1 MDPHARYV
9 QILKEKLE
17 QEIKLH
23 FFISNEF
30 LQKLLSDDNIGN
42 AGQSFHW
49 QAGPKTKQYAYE
61 LNPAATTARP
71 EDDYQGMAE
80 VDNTLPK
87 IRHRAPK
94 LFAILILLD
103 KPHLILD
110 LLKQGIDDT
119 VLEGPKRASYY
130 HVEQDLLK
138 GPELQD
144 IRGGIFDTQWRFPR
158 ILPHY
163 HISFPGNKFIPP
175 FIEPTPN
182 KPIGE
187 GSYGEVLRAKIPGG
201 HLEGYPEAC
210 ALAVSGVWITQ
221 VLLPSDESD

>member
-17 QEIKLH
+17 QEIKLR

-30 LQKLLSDDNIGN
+30 LQELLSDDNIGN

-61 LNPAATTARP
+61 LDPAATTARP

-80 VDNTLPK
+80 VGNTLSE

-103 KPHLILD
+103 KPHLIHD
-110 LLKQGIDDT
+110 LLKQGINDT
-119 VLEGPKRASYY
+119 ILEGPKGASYY
-130 HVEQDLLK
+130 HVEQDLFK
-138 GPELQD
+138 GPELQE

-158 ILPHY
+158 RLPHY
-163 HISFPGNKFIPP
+163 HISFPKDKFIPP

-187 GSYGEVLRAKIPGG
+187 GSYGAVFRAIIPGG
-201 HLEGYPEAC
+201 HLERYREAC
-210 ALAVSGVWITQ
+210 AIAFSGVWISQ
-221 VLLPSDESD
+221 VSVPSDE